1 MTFGKDTASDG
12 LEIIVQHGESG
23 VTMRLRGR
31 FNIDSSP
38 AVRDRLLFLLRA
50 QTIKPVTVDLSDL
63 SYIDSAGFATLIEG
77 LKMAHTRQTT
87 LCVQGLQGRLLHLF
101 QVTGMSA
108 LFEKSGC
115 GRAPSMSEVS

>member
-1 MTFGKDTASDG
+1 MTFGKDTASDN
-12 LEIIVQHGESG
+12 LEITLQYGERD

-31 FNIDSSP
+31 LNIDSSP
-38 AVRDRLLFLLRA
+38 AVRDRLLLLLRA
-50 QTIKPVTVDLSDL
+50 QTIKPVMVDLSDL
-63 SYIDSAGFATLIEG
+63 SYIDSAGVATLIEG

-87 LCVQGLQGRLLHLF
+87 LCVQGLQGRVLHLF
-101 QVTGMSA
+101 QATGMSA